1 MRILIVAAALALVPL
16 SASAQ
21 DRPSFFEGFGGLRM
35 TSAPGTAGTLGG
47 SIGVSVT
54 PGIQAVGEV
63 GRTSDVM
70 PSSIA
75 SIIALT
81 PAEFRV
87 SAFYGEGGVRF
98 LTNPHGRVSG
108 YAETLAG
115 FARMNASF
123 GGVGS
128 SRTDA
133 IVDIALRYFDS
144 TEPMA
149 SVGGGL
155 IMQGGPMVATVGYR
169 FNRIFANDALAGW
182 ISGGRLDV
190 NEVRVGVGFRF

>member
-1 MRILIVAAALALVPL
+1 MRVLIVAAALALVPL

-21 DRPSFFEGFGGLRM
+21 DRPSFFEGFGGLRV

-54 PGIQAVGEV
+54 PGIQAGGEV

-98 LTNPHGRVSG
+98 LTNPPGRRSG
-108 YAETLAG
+108 RADPLVG
-115 FARMNASF
+115 ARRA
-123 GGVGS
+123 
-128 SRTDA
+128 DA
-133 IVDIALRYFDS
+133 
-144 TEPMA
+144 T
-149 SVGGGL
+149 
-155 IMQGGPMVATVGYR
+155 
-169 FNRIFANDALAGW
+169 
-182 ISGGRLDV
+182 
-190 NEVRVGVGFRF
+190 